1 MRLCFIAEKQLQFVK
16 GIAKYTEHS
25 WQTQGRH
32 PMWLIDQIVEEK
44 VRQAQADGTF
54 TDLPGQGKPL
64 VLDDDSMIPE
74 SLRVGY
80 RILKNHGVIPE
91 EIQWRQEI
99 KTLEDLL
106 RRVEVTGLPTDP
118 DHELAR
124 KRLHLL
130 QIQVGLEH
138 RGYR

>member
-1 MRLCFIAEKQLQFVK
+1 
-16 GIAKYTEHS
+16 
-25 WQTQGRH
+25 
-32 PMWLIDQIVEEK
+32 MWLIDQIVEEK
-44 VRQAQADGTF
+44 VRQAQADGTL

-74 SLRVGY
+74 TLRVGY

-99 KTLEDLL
+99 RTLEDLL
-106 RRVEVTGLPTDP
+106 RRVEVADLKTDP
-118 DHELAR
+118 NHEQVR

-130 QIQVGLEH
+130 QIQVGLE
-138 RGYR
+138 RSRRQR